1 MTPLPYR
8 YAGAGV
14 AFYAVVIT
22 FVLLELRLRLRS
34 GLNRSGARSD
44 RGSIVVVWASVAGG
58 MLAGFLI
65 ATDVRSAAIDTPR
78 WPLFVA
84 GMAVMVA
91 GIVIR
96 QWSVAMLGGYFTTDV
111 RVHPGQAVVDSGPY
125 RWVRHPSYAGLLIT
139 MLGLGLALGNWA
151 GLAVLVVVPTA
162 GLVFRIRVEER
173 ALLEGIGEPY
183 RRFAA
188 TRAHLVPGVW

>member
-1 MTPLPYR
+1 M
-8 YAGAGV
+8 
-14 AFYAVVIT
+14 
-22 FVLLELRLRLRS
+22 
-34 GLNRSGARSD
+34 
-44 RGSIVVVWASVAGG
+44 VVWASVAGG

-125 RWVRHPSYAGLLIT
+125 RWVRHPFYCVGFLWAASLSLLT
-139 MLGLGLALGNWA
+139 ANWLLALLGF
-151 GLAVLVVVPTA
+151 LALAFLAARTPIEEAKLTERFGDDSTA
-162 GLVFRIRVEER
+162 QRVSTLTPR
-173 ALLEGIGEPY
+173 
-183 RRFAA
+183 
-188 TRAHLVPGVW
+188 